1 VRASDAGRAAGATS
15 ADRSRGSVM
24 PTWKKKGVGVSEL
37 YEAGLRVRKEVL
49 GEAYVETSLGNADS
63 FNREFQEFITAY
75 GWGGVWARPGLSR
88 KQRSLNNL
96 CMLAALNRPNEFKL
110 HLRGAFNND
119 CTVEEIKET
128 LFQITVYCGGPAGVE
143 GFRLAREV
151 IEELGIEI
159 EK

>member
-1 VRASDAGRAAGATS
+1 
-15 ADRSRGSVM
+15 M
-24 PTWKKKGVGVSEL
+24 EEKGVGVSEL

-49 GEAYVETSLGNADS
+49 GETYVDSALGNADS
-63 FNREFQEFITAY
+63 FNREFQEFITEY

-96 CMLAALNRPNEFKL
+96 CMLAALNRPHEFKL
-110 HLRGAFNND
+110 HLRGAFNNG
-119 CTVEEIKET
+119 CTIEEIKET

>member
-1 VRASDAGRAAGATS
+1 MGE
-15 ADRSRGSVM
+15 
-24 PTWKKKGVGVSEL
+24 KGVGVSEL

-49 GEAYVETSLGNADS
+49 GEAYVESALGNADS
-63 FNREFQEFITAY
+63 FNREFQEFITEY

-96 CMLAALNRPNEFKL
+96 CMLAALNRSQEFKL
-110 HLRGAFNND
+110 HLRGAFNNG
-119 CTVEEIKET
+119 CTIEEIKET
-128 LFQITVYCGGPAGVE
+128 LFQITVYCGGPVGVE